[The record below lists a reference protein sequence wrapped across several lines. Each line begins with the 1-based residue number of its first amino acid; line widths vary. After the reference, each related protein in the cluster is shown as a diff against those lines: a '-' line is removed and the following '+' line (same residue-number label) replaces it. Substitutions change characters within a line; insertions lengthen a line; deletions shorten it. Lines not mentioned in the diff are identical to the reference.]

1 MADLSEFRQLVE
13 KQHAVVREGDLSR
26 AAESSRRPR
35 GETEE
40 AVWCGLRKGRCVT
53 SGCFGVGQTR
63 DGVDLRRLQRL
74 LLRSC
79 PAGSTAAAARASTCP
94 SRASRR
100 AARCA
105 RPRRRSPSARLT
117 FSCPMTSAKSGTGAA
132 VRLRRR
138 PRRGRRDRLLA
149 REVAHQLKDVFNR
162 VDREP
167 TRERRLGGVLR
178 RDIEG
183 LQTPAA
189 ARTAPSVARPSPGA
203 APP

>member
-1 MADLSEFRQLVE
+1 MS
-13 KQHAVVREGDLSR
+13 
-26 AAESSRRPR
+26 
-35 GETEE
+35 
-40 AVWCGLRKGRCVT
+40 GRI
-53 SGCFGVGQTR
+53 
-63 DGVDLRRLQRL
+63 DG
-74 LLRSC
+74 
-79 PAGSTAAAARASTCP
+79 
-94 SRASRR
+94 SRR
-100 AARCA
+100 ASIDLPEPGEPDEQHVVPARGGDLK
-105 RPRRRSPSARLT
+105 RPLDVLLPHDVGEV
-117 FSCPMTSAKSGTGAA
+117 GTGAA

-178 RDIEG
+178 PGPRGTSD
-183 LQTPAA
+183 PAA